1 MGLRLTGAETDVAA
15 LKEQVTKQE
24 AAFEALTTLLTTQV
38 KSVYE
43 TTRAFAG
50 HQLQA
55 LKVGKGGA
63 C

>member
-1 MGLRLTGAETDVAA
+1 MAA